1 MKNEIVNYD
10 DKLTPGFKFSL
21 KEIHAMGVMN
31 IHMVKKLIHQGEIE
45 YIKIGN
51 KTHVARFEL
60 VRYLSSI
67 TVNCTTVITIK
78 NYDEQLSPGF
88 KFSLRELENARVIDV
103 SMAKKLIKNNAFA
116 YLKIGNKLHI
126 TRDELIRF
134 FNENTFRK
142 SQK

>member
-1 MKNEIVNYD
+1 MKNNILNYEHQ
-10 DKLTPGFKFSL
+10 LTPGFKFSL
-21 KEIHAMGVMN
+21 REIHEMGVLN

-45 YIKIGN
+45 YLKIGN
-51 KTHVARFEL
+51 KTHVSRFEL
-60 VRYLSSI
+60 VRYLSDI
-67 TVNCTTVITIK
+67 TVNCTTAVTIK

-88 KFSLRELENARVIDV
+88 KFSLKQLEDARVIDV
-103 SMAKKLIKNNAFA
+103 AMAKKLIKANTFA